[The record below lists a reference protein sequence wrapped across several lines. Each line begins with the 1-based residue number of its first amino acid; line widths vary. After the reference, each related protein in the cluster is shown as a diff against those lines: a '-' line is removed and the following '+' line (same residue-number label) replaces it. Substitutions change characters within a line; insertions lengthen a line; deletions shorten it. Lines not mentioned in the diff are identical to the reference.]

1 MGIDKDCECD
11 CGFSRQG
18 VYTGQSCVSVGVGKC
33 GGGWVWTEVFAHV
46 CPRVHVLA
54 GGGLESAGTLAW
66 PTGSCQPR
74 GPSTCN

>member
-54 GGGLESAGTLAW
+54 GRGVRISRHVGLADRQLSAK
-66 PTGSCQPR
+66 
-74 GPSTCN
+74 GPFHL